1 MPMDLKSY
9 ARWYDYSR
17 ARDDMF
23 RHTDVPWA
31 PWIVVPSDVK
41 KRARLNV
48 IRHISNVAIT
58 EGVAE
63 IIAGKSKRDP
73 AELQGSDW
81 LDELGIEL
89 LEVVEMIFEL
99 EDRFGVEIPVN
110 ANSAGREFKTVGDIV
125 LLVEKLVAAKGST

>member
-1 MPMDLKSY
+1 MS
-9 ARWYDYSR
+9 
-17 ARDDMF
+17 
-23 RHTDVPWA
+23 
-31 PWIVVPSDVK
+31 
-41 KRARLNV
+41 
-48 IRHISNVAIT
+48 AIA
-58 EGVAE
+58 EGVTE

-81 LDELGIEL
+81 LDELGIESL
-89 LEVVEMIFEL
+89 LVFEMIFEL